1 MARKSGLSAKQI
13 AFVAALVTGKTQE
26 QAATAIGISIRQAR
40 RYYAL
45 PAVQAALRAAQ
56 DEGLAE
62 AVRIMNA
69 GSKTALRMLVE
80 LMCDDRVA
88 AGIRLRAAQVWLE
101 QAFRA
106 RELLDLTQ
114 RVAALEQSRPS

>member
-1 MARKSGLSAKQI
+1 MARKNGLSAKQI
-13 AFVAALVTGKTQE
+13 AFVAVLVQGKTQE

-62 AVRIMNA
+62 AGRIMNT
-69 GSKTALRMLVE
+69 GSKTALDILIK
-80 LMCDDRVA
+80 LMCDRAVA
-88 AGIRLRAAQVWLE
+88 SGIRLRAAQVWLE

-114 RVAALEQSRPS
+114 RVSTLEQSRPG